1 MVFRI
6 DNFSFANKN
15 IELTKDQPSNS
26 DHTFSLITGVNA
38 VGKSRL
44 LTSII
49 QSYLTNGKKY
59 EMYKVDSILIDHSIQ
74 MPNKII
80 AITNSLSDKF
90 PIKNSKS
97 HVYEYFGNK
106 SNGNNL
112 VYDKFSFIKKIII
125 RNDINYKCVCRT
137 FYYLGF
143 LPYFEIILK
152 HTLSKKIIS
161 PLELTEI
168 YEQNSSYLKKE
179 NFILNVESPSE
190 NELLFLYTLK
200 KINYKKKNLKYNEFQ
215 LIYDIF
221 FGNNLINLNKFTIQ
235 HYYYYQSRASN
246 LSHEQ
251 LKILL
256 ENDIIKITDVNL
268 HEYEGQHYYI
278 GEINKN
284 NLINFNNLSSGQQAL
299 LNIFLSL
306 SSCIEDNSLICI
318 DEPEISLHPEWQMD
332 LIVKLQELF
341 LDYKGCHF
349 IIATHSPQIVSGL
362 SSNSGYIIDLKSNT
376 TYSKDEY
383 SKKSADFQLAKI
395 FNTPGYNNEYLIR
408 IGLSLLTKIT
418 QNLILTDE
426 DYNNLNFL
434 YDTQEELPEND
445 VVYHLVNQIKALV

>member
-362 SSNSGYIIDLKSNT
+362 SSNSGYIIDLESNT